1 MVRKFKPDLII
12 EEVRHPN
19 VGALSRWHHRAVA
32 LALVDARERHKKLH
46 LVHWRRDVR
55 AARGYEEALL
65 LGLASADEQ
74 LIPVWMVAGTE
85 ERIACAE
92 EEEVVRACSAACLR
106 ALSQRMAGTSTRE
119 STGSR

>member
-1 MVRKFKPDLII
+1 
-12 EEVRHPN
+12 
-19 VGALSRWHHRAVA
+19 
-32 LALVDARERHKKLH
+32 
-46 LVHWRRDVR
+46 
-55 AARGYEEALL
+55 
-65 LGLASADEQ
+65 
-74 LIPVWMVAGTE
+74 MVAGTE